1 MIGVIKFSFT
11 NQKAIRTV
19 LDMLAEIIVNIEFSA
34 EWQVVALN
42 LIYIFPLF
50 QSFTEVELTWK
61 LNNS

>member
-1 MIGVIKFSFT
+1 
-11 NQKAIRTV
+11 
-19 LDMLAEIIVNIEFSA
+19 MLAEIIVNIEFSA
-34 EWQVVALN
+34 EWQVALN

>member
-1 MIGVIKFSFT
+1 
-11 NQKAIRTV
+11 
-19 LDMLAEIIVNIEFSA
+19 MLAEIIVNIEFSA